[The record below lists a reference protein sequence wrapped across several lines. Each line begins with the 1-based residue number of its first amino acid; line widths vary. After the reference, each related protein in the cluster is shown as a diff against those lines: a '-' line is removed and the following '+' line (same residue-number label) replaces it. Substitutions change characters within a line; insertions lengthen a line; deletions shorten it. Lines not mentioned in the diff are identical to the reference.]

1 MKKTKWVL
9 AIIGFIVLL
18 LICSILY
25 QNLREDYTNQ
35 QAKKTNV
42 EENIQEGNTNKKQA
56 KNFTIYDEQ
65 GNALHLSD
73 FAGKGIVI
81 NVWTTWCGYCKEE
94 MPYFD
99 KLYQENKDNVH
110 FLMVNV
116 LDGGTESVENGIAYR
131 DGQGYSFPIYFDKEF
146 NLIYSYQLT
155 GYPNTIF
162 IDKDGNLEDI
172 HYGLITEE
180 QLKEGIEKI
189 K

>member
-1 MKKTKWVL
+1 
-9 AIIGFIVLL
+9 
-18 LICSILY
+18 
-25 QNLREDYTNQ
+25 
-35 QAKKTNV
+35 
-42 EENIQEGNTNKKQA
+42 
-56 KNFTIYDEQ
+56 
-65 GNALHLSD
+65 
-73 FAGKGIVI
+73 
-81 NVWTTWCGYCKEE
+81 
-94 MPYFD
+94 
-99 KLYQENKDNVH
+99 
-110 FLMVNV
+110 MVNV

-131 DGQGYSFPIYFDKEF
+131 NGQGYSFPIYFDKEF

>member
-18 LICSILY
+18 LICSVLY
-25 QNLREDYTNQ
+25 QNLKKDYTRE

-42 EENIQEGNTNKKQA
+42 EENIQEGNTNKNQA

-65 GNALHLSD
+65 VNALHLSD
-73 FAGKGIVI
+73 FEGKGIDI
-81 NVWTTWCGYCKEE
+81 TVWTTWCGYCKEE

-131 DGQGYSFPIYFDKEF
+131 NGQGYNFPIYFDKEF

-172 HYGLITEE
+172 YYGWITEE

>member
-9 AIIGFIVLL
+9 AIVGFCVLL

-25 QNLREDYTNQ
+25 QNLREDYTNE

-81 NVWTTWCGYCKEE
+81 NVWTTWSGYCNEE
-94 MPYFD
+94 MP
-99 KLYQENKDNVH
+99 
-110 FLMVNV
+110 
-116 LDGGTESVENGIAYR
+116 
-131 DGQGYSFPIYFDKEF
+131 
-146 NLIYSYQLT
+146 
-155 GYPNTIF
+155 
-162 IDKDGNLEDI
+162 
-172 HYGLITEE
+172 
-180 QLKEGIEKI
+180 
-189 K
+189 